1 MPVVERGMGMDR
13 TFYRL
18 PVLMLDDYADLTPA
32 LVRQAYVE
40 ALYRA
45 DQWEFERMTRL
56 YWERL
61 VYDVS
66 FSASAE
72 PLLHY
77 HPMSAEDSG
86 FTRPLVPFDCAKM
99 GGCGPGT
106 KRVPK
111 RSCGVDFSRVDE
123 RYNFRWKHE

>member
-1 MPVVERGMGMDR
+1 
-13 TFYRL
+13 
-18 PVLMLDDYADLTPA
+18 VLLLDDYALLTPE
-32 LVRQAYVE
+32 LLRQAYVE

-45 DQWEFERMTRL
+45 DQWEFERMTRRW
-56 YWERL
+56 WERL
-61 VYDVS
+61 IYDIS
-66 FSASAE
+66 FSSSIE

-86 FTRPLVPFDCAKM
+86 FTRPLVPFDCEKM

-111 RSCGVDFSRVDE
+111 KSCAIDFSLINE
-123 RYNFRWKHE
+123 KYFRWKHE